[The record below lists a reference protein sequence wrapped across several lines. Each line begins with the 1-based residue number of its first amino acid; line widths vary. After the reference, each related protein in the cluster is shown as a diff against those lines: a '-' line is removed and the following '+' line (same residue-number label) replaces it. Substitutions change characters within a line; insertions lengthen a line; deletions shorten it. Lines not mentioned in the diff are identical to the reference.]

1 MLLKCLLAE
10 NCYFIF
16 YLKKSVHIIII
27 ITVSRML
34 FEFPRRSATENTLI
48 CYQAK

>member
-10 NCYFIF
+10 NSYFIF
-16 YLKKSVHIIII
+16 YLKKSVYIIII
-27 ITVSRML
+27 ITDSRMHC
-34 FEFPRRSATENTLI
+34 EFPRQSATENTLI